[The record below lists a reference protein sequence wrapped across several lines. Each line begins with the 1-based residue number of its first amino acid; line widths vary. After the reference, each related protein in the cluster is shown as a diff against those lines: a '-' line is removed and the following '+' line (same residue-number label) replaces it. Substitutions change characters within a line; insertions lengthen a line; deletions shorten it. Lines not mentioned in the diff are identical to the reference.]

1 MAPLPILQYPD
12 PRLRLI
18 SAPVERFD
26 EALHH
31 RVDELF
37 ETLYAS
43 TGIGL
48 SAPQVGDLRRIVV
61 MDLSE
66 SRSKP
71 ELYINPEILSSDVMG
86 LVEEGCLSI
95 PGVVGNVIRA
105 TQVRVRA
112 VDRTGH
118 PFERDLEG
126 MHAVCIQHEVDHLNG
141 KLFID
146 RLPLIRR
153 LALRASAMFKG
164 TPEPVR
170 PDSASPS
177 TSPSPSAAPAPQPA
191 PPPRNRPARPNSGEG
206 RQLDGGPHPAPG

>member
-12 PRLRLI
+12 PRLRLV

-26 EALHH
+26 GELHG

-37 ETLYAS
+37 ETLYAT

-66 SRSKP
+66 SRSNP
-71 ELYINPEILSSDVMG
+71 ELYINPEILSSDVMA

-95 PGVVGNVIRA
+95 PGVLGNVIRA

-112 VDRTGH
+112 VDRAGN

-126 MHAVCIQHEVDHLNG
+126 MHAVCMQHEVDHLNG

-153 LALRASAMFKG
+153 LAFRASAVFKG

-177 TSPSPSAAPAPQPA
+177 TAPSPSSPQSHKPT
-191 PPPRNRPARPNSGEG
+191 PPRSRPARPNSGEG
-206 RQLDGGPHPAPG
+206 RQLDGGPQPAPG